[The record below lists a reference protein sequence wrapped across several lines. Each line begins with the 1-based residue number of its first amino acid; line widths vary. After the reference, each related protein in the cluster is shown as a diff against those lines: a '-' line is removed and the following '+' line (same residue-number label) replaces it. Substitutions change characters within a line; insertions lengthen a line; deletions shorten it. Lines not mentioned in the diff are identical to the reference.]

1 MFGEIRCRS
10 FEGLS
15 VNRTSQ
21 RVIERVPYGTIPRF
35 DRTQVREVV
44 SKDYDIP
51 VFVKEVADITDP
63 KAVDICDD
71 PEIVEALLKN
81 GTH

>member
-21 RVIERVPYGTIPRF
+21 RVIERVPYGTIPKF
-35 DRTQVREVV
+35 DGTQVREAV

-51 VFVKEVADITDP
+51 RFVKEAADTGTNT
-63 KAVDICDD
+63 AVI
-71 PEIVEALLKN
+71 EAL
-81 GTH
+81 